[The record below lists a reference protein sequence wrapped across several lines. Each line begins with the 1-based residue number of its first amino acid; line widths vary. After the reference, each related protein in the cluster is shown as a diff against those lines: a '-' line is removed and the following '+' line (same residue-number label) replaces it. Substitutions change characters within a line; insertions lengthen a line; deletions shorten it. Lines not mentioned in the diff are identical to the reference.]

1 MSFRFGAPFGGEAL
15 FALRLRTGA
24 GGPPPFPPSPLG
36 AALYSGSCRRPV
48 LLLARRKVGASANKD
63 AISLVALGAVIDDAS
78 SAGRQGV
85 PF

>member
-1 MSFRFGAPFGGEAL
+1 MLCAYAPELVVLLLFLLLLLLVLLYTVALVGAPF
-15 FALRLRTGA
+15 F
-24 GGPPPFPPSPLG
+24 
-36 AALYSGSCRRPV
+36 
-48 LLLARRKVGASANKD
+48 LLARRKVGASANKD